1 MGAFSALLAGLLFG
15 TGLMLSGMGQPTKVQ
30 NFLDFFGQWDPSLAL
45 VMVGAIAVAWWPFR
59 LAQRAS
65 RPPVGAVA
73 FELPTNTTIDARL
86 LSGAALFGIGWG
98 LAGYC
103 PGPALV
109 SWSALIGTAWWFVPA
124 MLVGMWVSDK
134 AFSA

>member
-1 MGAFSALLAGLLFG
+1 MAAVSALLAGLLFG
-15 TGLMLSGMGQPTKVQ
+15 LGLMLSGMGQPTKVQ
-30 NFLDFFGQWDPSLAL
+30 NFLDFFGQWDPSLAF

-59 LAQRAS
+59 VAKRSSQ
-65 RPPVGAVA
+65 PPMGAVS
-73 FELPTNTTIDARL
+73 FELPTNKKVDTRL

-109 SWSALIGTAWWFVPA
+109 SFSALISTAWWFVPA

-134 AFSA
+134 TFGK